1 LEQKR
6 VIKVDGKV
14 LAPLDG
20 ASPALAAGTKFRAS
34 ILAEPSSGVV
44 ATTARGN
51 TLKIAQVKN
60 FAYRTRDWQG
70 EEEKISISLVGK
82 GKGRETPLVT
92 LDGNALGVLDR
103 ESENRLRERNLLTS
117 RGLTLV
123 VRLENSP
130 PTTARVQVKP
140 ETVIYPW
147 QQRERER
154 QEESQ
159 RSVYREKY
167 EAYRADI
174 LKDPSLQ
181 DASERDIDI
190 RVAIRAYADTDDSY
204 QVGTILSHGDQV
216 REWRASVPSSLSW
229 DEYVNQ
235 AKDYVRYVQD
245 DAREQGRRFYREK
258 LSDNALS
265 P

>member
-1 LEQKR
+1 LS
-6 VIKVDGKV
+6 GK
-14 LAPLDG
+14 A
-20 ASPALAAGTKFRAS
+20 
-34 ILAEPSSGVV
+34 
-44 ATTARGN
+44 
-51 TLKIAQVKN
+51 
-60 FAYRTRDWQG
+60 
-70 EEEKISISLVGK
+70 
-82 GKGRETPLVT
+82 
-92 LDGNALGVLDR
+92 
-103 ESENRLRERNLLTS
+103 
-117 RGLTLV
+117 LTLV

-204 QVGTILSHGDQV
+204 QVGIILSQGNQV